1 VVEEFRSRARA
12 WLQANAPRRSGG
24 DDSDEIGGTSG
35 IPAQRAFQ
43 AKLYDAGFAGLT
55 WPVEYGG
62 QGLTHAEQIAFSEE
76 ARQFAL
82 PVGAFL
88 IGLGMPG
95 PTILECGSEE
105 QKKRYLPPMLRG
117 EEIWCQL
124 FSEPGAGSDVASLQA
139 SAVRDGDTWV
149 LNGQKVWTSGAQYS
163 DFGAILAR
171 TDPAQPKHRG
181 ISMFIVDM
189 HAPGVTVRPLR
200 VATGSAPFN
209 EVFFDNVRLG
219 PDALI
224 GAENKGWDA
233 AVVMLRNERVTI
245 GTLTASRDNPLGF
258 ESLRDLAGKLGRT
271 GDPAVRRRLAE
282 LYARQRGAALF
293 GRLLREE
300 AMSGRMPGARG
311 SVAKLAGA
319 ELGAFAA
326 EVAADVLGDAVAAY
340 DTSGHHGTADHG
352 TAHHGAADHGTA
364 HHGAA
369 DHGTAADY
377 GPELLAVATA
387 IVAVPG
393 GAIAG
398 GTNEIQ
404 RNIIGERVLGL
415 AKDPGVDRA
424 TPFNQLRVGTQ
435 KRTDSPGP
443 R

>member
-1 VVEEFRSRARA
+1 MSPQGNGAGPVEEFRDHARA
-12 WLQANAPRRSGG
+12 WLAENAPRRSADGSEDAGG
-24 DDSDEIGGTSG
+24 STGLDG
-35 IPAQRAFQ
+35 QRAFQ
-43 AKLYDAGFAGLT
+43 ARLYDAGFVGIT
-55 WPVEYGG
+55 WPTEYGG
-62 QGLTHAEQIAFSEE
+62 QGLTNAEQIAFSEE
-76 ARQFAL
+76 ARHFSL
-82 PVGAFL
+82 PVGAFI

-163 DFGAILAR
+163 DYGAVLAR
-171 TDPAQPKHRG
+171 TDPTQPKHRG

-219 PDALI
+219 PGALI
-224 GAENKGWDA
+224 GGENKGWDA
-233 AVVMLRNERVTI
+233 AVVMLRNERVAI
-245 GTLTASRDNPLGF
+245 GTMTASRGNPLGF
-258 ESLRDLAGKLGRT
+258 ESLRELAAKLDRAS
-271 GDPAVRRRLAE
+271 DPAARRRLAE
-282 LYARQRGAALF
+282 LYARERSVAQF

-300 AMSGRMPGARG
+300 AMSGRSIGARG
-311 SVAKLAGA
+311 SVAKLTGA

-326 EVAADVLGDAVAAY
+326 AMAADVLGDAIAGY
-340 DTSGHHGTADHG
+340 DSSGGRGPGQHGSSQHG
-352 TAHHGAADHGTA
+352 SSRHGD
-364 HHGAA
+364 
-369 DHGTAADY
+369 
-377 GPELLAVATA
+377 ELRAVVTA

-435 KRTDSPGP
+435 KRQGAS
-443 R
+443 